1 MTISIT
7 QRECAKYAL
16 VTSATL
22 RATRNRRLTS
32 RGMLNP
38 TRHAHRVATGAP
50 ARRRSGADAPR
61 HSRTILTSHTVEFTT
76 HNIMMWDILSSTA
89 EFLGW
94 TELKTLFTKII
105 SDTNHPVR
113 VCQNLSFPQ
122 DGHPLR

>member
-1 MTISIT
+1 MSPPWLPPPPPPCPPTCHSGW
-7 QRECAKYAL
+7 
-16 VTSATL
+16 
-22 RATRNRRLTS
+22 
-32 RGMLNP
+32 RG
-38 TRHAHRVATGAP
+38 
-50 ARRRSGADAPR
+50 RRSGADAPS